1 MEGGVFKNWFN
12 CLKSG
17 FSFICQQTERNWD
30 PESGER
36 PPQVQR
42 QRHADGHA
50 GQDCPAALRDLQH
63 ILVLLAPV
71 AGAVI
76 E

>member
-1 MEGGVFKNWFN
+1 MEGAISELVN

-17 FSFICQQTERNWD
+17 FSFIRQQTEWNRD

-42 QRHADGHA
+42 QCHADSHT

-63 ILVLLAPV
+63 VLVLLASV
-71 AGAVI
+71 AGAVT